1 MANSAPRF
9 LLTTPG
15 TIHIVGAGLAGLSA
29 AVRLASSGRRVTLH
43 ELARHG
49 GGRCR
54 SYFEPALRLTIDNGN
69 HLILSGNVAAVSFLK
84 TIGSEHKLVGPPQ
97 SVFAFAD
104 LATGERWQLRL
115 NDGRLPWWVLSKA
128 RRVPSTRAFEY
139 LALSGLLLAGPN
151 QTVAEV
157 IDCKSPLYQ
166 RLWRPILLAALNAEP
181 LEASARLASAVV
193 RQSLARGGAACR
205 PLIASAGL
213 GAAFVDPA
221 LAYLRRHGADLLFAH
236 HLRRLELAEGRVR
249 ALDFGEDMV
258 ELGDKDLVILAV
270 PSWVAQALVPQLLA
284 PQQFRAILNAHFA
297 IAPPPELPTMLG
309 ILNGTAEWL
318 FSFADRLSVTISAA
332 DRFSEAPREEIAR
345 SIWREVA
352 TLTGLGAQMPPW
364 QIIKERRATFAA
376 LPAEHSRRPGPRTPW
391 RNLLLAGDW
400 TATGLPATIESAV
413 RSGNRAAD
421 MAAALQSC

>member
-1 MANSAPRF
+1 
-9 LLTTPG
+9 
-15 TIHIVGAGLAGLSA
+15 
-29 AVRLASSGRRVTLH
+29 
-43 ELARHG
+43 
-49 GGRCR
+49 
-54 SYFEPALRLTIDNGN
+54 
-69 HLILSGNVAAVSFLK
+69 
-84 TIGSEHKLVGPPQ
+84 
-97 SVFAFAD
+97 
-104 LATGERWQLRL
+104 
-115 NDGRLPWWVLSKA
+115 
-128 RRVPSTRAFEY
+128 
-139 LALSGLLLAGPN
+139 
-151 QTVAEV
+151 
-157 IDCKSPLYQ
+157 
-166 RLWRPILLAALNAEP
+166 
-181 LEASARLASAVV
+181 V

-205 PLIASAGL
+205 PLIASDGL

-249 ALDFGEDMV
+249 ALDFGEDIV
-258 ELGDKDLVILAV
+258 ELGDNDLVILAV
-270 PSWVAQALVPQLLA
+270 PSWVAQTLVPQLLA